1 MKKINLVIVSLS
13 LWALSITACNNAKDQ
28 STANDSSYTME
39 EKLEIARLAAQLE
52 GTVPEIFDFQEGKSI
67 VMSLDSIGFIR
78 PNGQVTYIPELKEL
92 QQFSQGIAAGITKEE
107 IPCFID
113 STGKIIKQFPDYQA
127 VYNFGKD
134 DITVF
139 YHKNGKFGLMDKSF
153 REVIPA
159 KYNQTSFYDNGLF
172 VVEYDGKWG
181 AVNRNDKTIIPFEYE
196 TLGYLDDAG
205 MILATKASLS
215 GFIDQSG
222 KVIIPLT
229 FYNLFPYQENF
240 AKFID
245 KASGKYGVIDRK
257 GNIIV
262 QPKYN
267 DIGFF
272 KNGLAIVSNYNYQ
285 TGEGEDI
292 ITKRGYIDTTGK
304 EIIPLTFTIAFDF
317 EKRGLAFVQD
327 SIGDAYIDRSGKKIQ
342 LKITEP
348 ITKLGMFNHGFAR
361 IELGDGGIVYLDG
374 YQRLLK
380 REDIILLRDEYFK

>member
-28 STANDSSYTME
+28 SSVNDSSYTME
-39 EKLEIARLAAQLE
+39 EQLEIARLAVQLE
-52 GTVPEIFDFQEGKSI
+52 GTVPDLYDFQEGKSI
-67 VMSLDSIGFIR
+67 VISSDSIGFIR
-78 PNGQVTYIPELKEL
+78 LNGQVTYIPELKEL
-92 QQFSQGIAAGITKEE
+92 QQFSNGLAAGMTRED
-107 IPCFID
+107 IPCYVD
-113 STGKIIKQFPDYQA
+113 STGKIVKTFPDYQS
-127 VYNFGKD
+127 VYDFGKD

-139 YHKNGKFGLMDKSF
+139 LHKNDKFGLMDKSF
-153 REVIPA
+153 KELIPA
-159 KYNQTSFYDNGLF
+159 KYNQTSFHDNGLF
-172 VVEYDGKWG
+172 VVEYNGKWG
-181 AVNRNDKTIIPFEYE
+181 AVDRNDKTIIPFEYE
-196 TLGYLDDAG
+196 SLGYLDDAA
-205 MILATKASLS
+205 MILATQASLS

-240 AKFID
+240 ARFID
-245 KASGKYGVIDRK
+245 KASGKYGVINRK

-285 TGEGEDI
+285 TGKGEDI

-304 EIIPLTFTIAFDF
+304 EIIPLTFTIASDF
-317 EKRGLAFVQD
+317 ERRGLAFVQD
-327 SIGDAYIDRSGKKIQ
+327 SVGDAYIDRSGKRIQ

-361 IELGDGGIVYLDG
+361 IELGDGAFVYLDG
-374 YQRLLK
+374 FQRLLK
-380 REDIILLRDEYFK
+380 KEDIIRLRDVYFK